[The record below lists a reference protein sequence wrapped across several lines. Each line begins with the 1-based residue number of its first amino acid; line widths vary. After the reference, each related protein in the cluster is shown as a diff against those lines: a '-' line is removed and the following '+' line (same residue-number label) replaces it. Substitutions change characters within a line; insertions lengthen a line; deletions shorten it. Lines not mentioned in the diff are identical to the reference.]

1 MLGLNISLTKIL
13 SRWAKNSFQTII
25 YNGKLSQSYL
35 STKVRIYENFK
46 LNSSVSLPSDPNSVV
61 KELTHDHL
69 KRYVCLNALEA
80 NFSILNFMCYGRK
93 VGK

>member
-13 SRWAKNSFQTII
+13 SRWAKNNFQTIT

-35 STKVRIYENFK
+35 STKVRIYEHYK
-46 LNSSVSLPSDPNSVV
+46 LNASVSLPSDPDSAV
-61 KELTHDHL
+61 KELTHVHL
-69 KRYVCLNALEA
+69 KRYVCLNALKA
-80 NFSILNFMCYGRK
+80 NFSVLNFLCYERK